1 MSSNGLKEVK
11 NITEVYKTITPKS
24 GYGQLQEV
32 VNKRASV
39 WDKII
44 ANSSSW
50 QVYFFVS
57 HNQGPTNIFDKT
69 CPWASGIS
77 KSLAQQSEL
86 VVPLNNGR
94 GEAIHL
100 TVAKSIQVIV

>member
-32 VNKRASV
+32 VDKRASI

-50 QVYFFVS
+50 QVYFFVG

-86 VVPLNNGR
+86 VVPVNNGR
-94 GEAIHL
+94 GEAIH
-100 TVAKSIQVIV
+100 

>member
-32 VNKRASV
+32 VDKRASV

-86 VVPLNNGR
+86 VVPVNNGR
-94 GEAIHL
+94 GEAIH
-100 TVAKSIQVIV
+100 

>member
-1 MSSNGLKEVK
+1 MTFRLPKKWIWSLTRGSRQKSN
-11 NITEVYKTITPKS
+11 NS
-24 GYGQLQEV
+24 RQNNCRQQLL
-32 VNKRASV
+32 ASL
-39 WDKII
+39 
-44 ANSSSW
+44 S
-50 QVYFFVS
+50 FFVG